1 MMRGD
6 QMRYYYTSSENPTE
20 HYNQLAL
27 EVCFDLCIVTYLV
40 QKYILFFSLALS
52 DLLVGAVVM
61 PLALIN
67 DLSAHGW
74 RFGQDFC
81 KIWIASDVMCS
92 TASILNLMAISFDR
106 YLFSLQCDQ
115 K

>member
-1 MMRGD
+1 M
-6 QMRYYYTSSENPTE
+6 YCSLKN
-20 HYNQLAL
+20 
-27 EVCFDLCIVTYLV
+27 
-40 QKYILFFSLALS
+40 FSLALS

-106 YLFSLQCDQ
+106 YLFQLATYLTMGTEQNFV
-115 K
+115 